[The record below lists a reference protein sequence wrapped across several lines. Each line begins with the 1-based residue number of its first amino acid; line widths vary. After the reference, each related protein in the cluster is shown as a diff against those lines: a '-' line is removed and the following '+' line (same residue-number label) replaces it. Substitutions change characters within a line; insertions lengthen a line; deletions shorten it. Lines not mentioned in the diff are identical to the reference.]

1 MKKKQIE
8 KVFTAVYTIYFP
20 RICLRWLFPILIG
33 CVYRKNKIS
42 AFEDLLFIDYIKID
56 SIYPFSD
63 MEFPFR
69 WLVWWSGINIWRV
82 SGIPCSENDLFSD
95 LTLSRDE

>member
-20 RICLRWLFPILIG
+20 RICLRWLFSILIG
-33 CVYRKNKIS
+33 CV
-42 AFEDLLFIDYIKID
+42 FEDLFFIDYIKID

-63 MEFPFR
+63 MEFPFS
-69 WLVWWSGINIWRV
+69 WLVGWSDINIWRGV

-95 LTLSRDE
+95 LTPSRDE